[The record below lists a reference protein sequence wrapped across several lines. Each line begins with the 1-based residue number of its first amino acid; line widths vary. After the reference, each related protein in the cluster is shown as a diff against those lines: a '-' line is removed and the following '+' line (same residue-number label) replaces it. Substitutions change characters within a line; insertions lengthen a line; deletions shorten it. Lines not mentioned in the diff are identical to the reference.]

1 MPRSTHSI
9 NNDKKGAAPAIN
21 IVIIVRRP
29 GMVTRII
36 VVLLVSLVHGL
47 LALAQ
52 AQEPKKVARIGYL
65 AFGFSGFV

>member
-1 MPRSTHSI
+1 
-9 NNDKKGAAPAIN
+9 
-21 IVIIVRRP
+21 
-29 GMVTRII
+29 MVTRII